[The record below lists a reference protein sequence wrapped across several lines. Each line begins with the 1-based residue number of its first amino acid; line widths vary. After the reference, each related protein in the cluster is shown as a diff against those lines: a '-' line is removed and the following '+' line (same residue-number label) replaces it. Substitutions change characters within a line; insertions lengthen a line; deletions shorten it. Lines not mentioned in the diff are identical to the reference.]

1 MDDKYYFYKI
11 LLYNRIVLMVLKIGF
26 VIWKRTCDLVK
37 LKENYLNFVNAN
49 CCKVYFVKSTAFCK
63 YWIFTSSD
71 TVMWSWNEQ
80 VLYRCVQE
88 MLMDR
93 IFFFCTIYKLFSSFY
108 LMFGCCGTF
117 WHIIFRV
124 YAGHIF
130 IFAWMYTSHT
140 INLHLTD
147 RGAWP
152 GSPSSQHYQ
161 P

>member
-1 MDDKYYFYKI
+1 MNLQYE
-11 LLYNRIVLMVLKIGF
+11 MVLKIEF
-26 VIWKRTCDLVK
+26 AIWKRTCDLVK

-49 CCKVYFVKSTAFCK
+49 CCKVYFVNTWFLLPVIQSCEVGMNKFYTDAYKKCL
-63 YWIFTSSD
+63 WI
-71 TVMWSWNEQ
+71 E
-80 VLYRCVQE
+80 Y
-88 MLMDR
+88 
-93 IFFFCTIYKLFSSFY
+93 FFFCTIYKLFSSFY